1 MKKLIQII
9 LLLFTCNQS
18 NGQAWIV
25 RDSIIVFP
33 DGFYSW
39 LKRNNGGIDTSAPSN
54 VGQFLN
60 KKIGTNQGIDVFD
73 FNKDGLMDLTF
84 QLFPSNTITREFL
97 KGIFINNG
105 KGNYVLDTNYVI
117 KGKGDMWYGGFADF
131 NGDNL
136 IDYYY
141 ITQNYHGAD
150 SNRIYNTEMI
160 YDNWPERIF
169 INNGKS
175 FDTLSLDLNNI
186 RIKSAY
192 TSDIDG
198 DGKDEIICTSGENLK
213 YIAETKSW
221 YNSRICIYKYN
232 KSQNKFEE
240 TLSDIPILWNQYVNQ
255 NISGDPIINIID
267 VNDSSGFWVLA
278 LDSLIGGV
286 SIWDYTKFTLA
297 NYNFKSKK
305 FNFYSIK
312 RDSILIPEKFSKSG
326 ADVSLNGGDDYFK
339 FLTHNL
345 TYVNKIDLDKNG
357 EMEIVVGG
365 FYQNN
370 HRLNKQKYAY
380 GWKVFSL
387 NGQDLTSKYFEN
399 IGIDRGVDLISH
411 GLDIDENSEGIEF
424 IPGVWGI
431 DRKYYIDGSATLGY
445 YYKLN
450 KGKFDKTIIN
460 DIRHFT
466 GRKLDSTYL
475 KEMQIVKFPNYIV
488 NKNAL
493 LLFDFW
499 DIKRTAIIYQASCK
513 GIVKPTFS
521 NTKFSFCTNDS
532 LKLTINNVNKGDT
545 LKWYFGT
552 KSDLTNVTNKT
563 FTDSTKLYVTR
574 TDSVGCVIS
583 SDTIQLSK
591 IAKPS
596 SPNLSRDTENNLVAN
611 INGITWYKDG
621 VKITDTTQKIK
632 PSSNGNYTATTT
644 QNGCT
649 SPASANYYFLT
660 SAVTN
665 LSSDEY
671 FKVSPNPTDGEIY
684 LNYNIR
690 STRDVFISVI
700 DMSGRTII
708 SNRKVN
714 SGNKLNLGTT
724 MKGNYIIQVKDKS
737 GRLLTTEK
745 LIKN

>member
-1 MKKLIQII
+1 
-9 LLLFTCNQS
+9 
-18 NGQAWIV
+18 
-25 RDSIIVFP
+25 
-33 DGFYSW
+33 
-39 LKRNNGGIDTSAPSN
+39 
-54 VGQFLN
+54 
-60 KKIGTNQGIDVFD
+60 
-73 FNKDGLMDLTF
+73 
-84 QLFPSNTITREFL
+84 
-97 KGIFINNG
+97 
-105 KGNYVLDTNYVI
+105 
-117 KGKGDMWYGGFADF
+117 MWYGGFADF

-192 TSDIDG
+192 TADIDG
-198 DGKDEIICTSGENLK
+198 DGADEIVCTSGENLK

-221 YNSRICIYKYN
+221 YNSRISIYKYN
-232 KSQNKFEE
+232 KGKNKFEE
-240 TLSDIPILWNQYVNQ
+240 ILLDISLLWNQYVNQ

-267 VNDSSGFWVLA
+267 VNDKSGFWILA
-278 LDSLIGGV
+278 LDSLVGGI
-286 SIWDYTKFTLA
+286 SNWDYTKFTLA
-297 NYNFKSKK
+297 NYNFKDKK
-305 FNFYSIK
+305 FNFYTIN

-552 KSDLTNVTNKT
+552 KSDLTNVANKT
-563 FTDSTKLYVTR
+563 FTDSTKLFVTR
-574 TDSVGCVIS
+574 TDSVGCIIS
-583 SDTIQLSK
+583 SDTIQITKNS
-591 IAKPS
+591 IPT
-596 SPNLSRDTENNLVAN
+596 SPALTRDTDNNLVAN

-621 VKITDTTQKIK
+621 AKIADTTQKIK
-632 PSSNGNYTATTT
+632 PTSNGNYTATTT

-649 SPASANYYFLT
+649 SSASANYYYLT
-660 SAVTN
+660 SAVAN
-665 LSSDEY
+665 LSGDEY
-671 FKVSPNPTDGEIY
+671 FKVSPNPTNGEIY

-690 STRDVFISVI
+690 STKDVYINVI
-700 DMSGRTII
+700 DMGGRTII
-708 SNRKVN
+708 SNRKLT
-714 SGNKLNLGTT
+714 SGSKINLGSSF
-724 MKGNYIIQVKDKS
+724 KGSCIIQVKDKA